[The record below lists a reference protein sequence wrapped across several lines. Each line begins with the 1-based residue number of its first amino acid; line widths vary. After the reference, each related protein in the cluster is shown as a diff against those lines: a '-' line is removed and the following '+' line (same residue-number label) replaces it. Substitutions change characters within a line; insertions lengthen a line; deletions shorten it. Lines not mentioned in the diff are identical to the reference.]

1 MISKLYLKSTYRRS
15 VRLFCKSNN
24 TPSGLQASDY
34 AEKPVV
40 DQSKQVTSVFKKMRE
55 EQDLKVKVALESL
68 PKSMLEEMSQE
79 AESSKKSL
87 EEIVE
92 DYTKDPLEKVLDRYR
107 SESGYMKAG
116 FIPSN
121 PVKHEILFG
130 KEELV
135 LSQQEKSIISNV
147 RKERKLKFK
156 KVLKERAQVQADK

>member
-1 MISKLYLKSTYRRS
+1 
-15 VRLFCKSNN
+15 
-24 TPSGLQASDY
+24 
-34 AEKPVV
+34 
-40 DQSKQVTSVFKKMRE
+40 MRE

-135 LSQQEKSIISNV
+135 LSQ
-147 RKERKLKFK
+147 
-156 KVLKERAQVQADK
+156 